1 MTLDLL
7 LGWPQADIKELCYF
21 IFAERF
27 RASIATA
34 HDFARN
40 HHQAGS
46 QRMKRRYDI
55 RSDAFTFRKAGLLWL
70 YNPQHKNGN
79 SPKLSRLWEGPY
91 VVVERLNTVVYRIRR
106 GPRAKPVHRDKLW
119 QYRGDVFA
127 DWFNEPPEGQG
138 ANLPEGASTGQE
150 MLEDSPRSNAAS
162 RCTRKRRR

>member
-7 LGWPQADIKELCYF
+7 LGWPQADIKELSYF
-21 IFAERF
+21 MYAERF

-70 YNPQHKNGN
+70 YNE
-79 SPKLSRLWEGPY
+79 KLSRPWQGPY
-91 VVVERLNTVVYRIRR
+91 VVAERVNTVVYRIQRS
-106 GPRAKPVHRDKLW
+106 PRAKPLHRDRLW
-119 QYRGDVFA
+119 QYRGDGFA

-150 MLEDSPRSNAAS
+150 VLEDSPRSNAAS